1 MNNTVVYRSAL
12 GDLTTL
18 LFIVFLVLKLTHQ
31 IDWSWWWVTSP
42 LWIPLA
48 IAITFL
54 GIAFIIAAIA
64 DYITTR
70 NGE

>member
-1 MNNTVVYRSAL
+1 MENNRPL
-12 GDLTTL
+12 IDLTTL

-48 IAITFL
+48 IVIVFL
-54 GIAFIIAAIA
+54 VVGYVIAAIL
-64 DYITTR
+64 DYKTK
-70 NGE
+70 NK